1 MKNRFM
7 RVLSWMLVLCMVL
20 SMVPAANAAGLRWEK
35 TDQKITADL
44 PERLV
49 QKNEEQV
56 RDDSEMVRVS
66 IVLEKPS
73 TVEAGFATMNI
84 SANTEAMNY
93 RAQLEAEQ
101 ARMEKTISSR
111 ALNGRP
117 LDVVWNMTLVGNII
131 SAWVPYGS
139 LEKIAA
145 IDGVKTV
152 AMEAQY
158 APAVAERNEEL
169 VPSAYTS
176 SAMIGSGNLWSSGYT
191 GAGSRIAIVDTGT
204 DTDHQS
210 FDNGAY
216 LHALAENAASKG
228 MSLESYMASLDLLD
242 ADDIAAVLDKLHA
255 AQRMPGVT
263 AKQLSGPEKL
273 PYGFNYVDST
283 LNIVHDYDQQGEHGS
298 HVAGI
303 SAANRYIPS
312 GSGYA
317 EASGSVM
324 M

>member
-1 MKNRFM
+1 MKHSLKKF
-7 RVLSWMLVLCMVL
+7 VSWMLVLCMVL
-20 SMVPAANAAGLRWEK
+20 SFVPAARAASVSWKE
-35 TDQKITADL
+35 TDLKITADL
-44 PERLV
+44 SDRKV
-49 QKNEEQV
+49 QKDESAE
-56 RDDSEMVRVS
+56 RDASEMVRVS
-66 IVLEKPS
+66 IVLEQAS
-73 TVEAGFATMNI
+73 AVEAGFATMGIARNR
-84 SANTEAMNY
+84 EATAY
-93 RAQLEAEQ
+93 RAELKAIQKK
-101 ARMEKTISSR
+101 MEKTISLQ

-158 APAVAERNEEL
+158 SPAVAERNEEL
-169 VPSAYTS
+169 VPNAYTS

-210 FDNGAY
+210 FDSGAY
-216 LHALAENAASKG
+216 IHALSENAKAKG
-228 MSLESYMASLDLLD
+228 MSLESYMASLDLQD
-242 ADDIAAVLDKLHA
+242 ADDIAAVLPQLHA
-255 AQRMPGVT
+255 AERMPGVT
-263 AKQLSGPEKL
+263 AKQLSGTEKL

-312 GSGYA
+312 GSG
-317 EASGSVM
+317 
-324 M
+324 